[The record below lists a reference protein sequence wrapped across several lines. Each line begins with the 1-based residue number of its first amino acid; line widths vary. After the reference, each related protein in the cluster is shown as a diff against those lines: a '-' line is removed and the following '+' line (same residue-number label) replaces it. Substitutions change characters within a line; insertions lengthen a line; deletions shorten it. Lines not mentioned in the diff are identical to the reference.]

1 MSARSPHGPRPL
13 SADPHPDAEQTRCN
27 NPSSGAS
34 GQEKCCATSD
44 AQDLLRFPSAHGR
57 FHSFADFL
65 RATQPSQHRPGSC
78 PHPSPRHNRKRRQD
92 PAQNVAQSAAQD
104 HGPESQT
111 SAKTRPDAADAAAR
125 RDAKNV
131 ARPARTRKPRCT
143 KAEKRQ
149 RLTVIAQFLVESA
162 SPQQIYEYARLKWG
176 LSRRSVQLYIQEIHR
191 QWADEASRLDY
202 LAALWKS
209 HQQHE
214 RALFVAFSKLKDAD
228 ARTMANLLRIVER
241 LLKARDRNL
250 AELVEHRQ
258 LCRRDRSP
266 DSASAERLEGGK
278 VILDAQ
284 EFCERLHYL
293 HEHWRKDLQAEF
305 EALYGLRPRRD
316 EAAGEPGQTQA
327 PAGQTQAEPGQALSP
342 AGQTQAEL
350 GQGQADPVRC
360 AAVGDNRP
368 ASPGEEVEAT
378 GDGDLPGGDATGS
391 GPPCG
396 DAAGGGT
403 PGSKVSGGNVPCGDA
418 GGSGTPGGKVAGS
431 DPAGG
436 HAAGLGAT
444 APPGQR

>member
-1 MSARSPHGPRPL
+1 MSARSPHAPRPHC
-13 SADPHPDAEQTRCN
+13 AKPHPDPEQTRRHD
-27 NPSSGAS
+27 PHLSAAGT
-34 GQEKCCATSD
+34 EKCCAPNPPD
-44 AQDLLRFPSAHGR
+44 DLLRFARGR
-57 FHSFADFL
+57 FQSFADFL
-65 RATQPSQHRPGSC
+65 RATQPSQHRPGTHS
-78 PHPSPRHNRKRRQD
+78 HPSPRPNYKRRED
-92 PAQNVAQSAAQD
+92 PAQNVAQSEAQD

-111 SAKTRPDAADAAAR
+111 AAKTRPDAADAAGR

-143 KAEKRQ
+143 KAEKRK
-149 RLTVIAQFLVESA
+149 RLAVIAQFLTESA
-162 SPQQIYEYARLKWG
+162 SPQQIYDYARLKWG
-176 LSRRSVQLYIQEIHR
+176 LSRRSVQLYIQQIHR

-214 RALFVAFSKLKDAD
+214 RALFQAFSKLKDAED
-228 ARTMANLLRIVER
+228 ARTAANLLRVVER
-241 LLKARDRNL
+241 LMKARDRNL

-327 PAGQTQAEPGQALSP
+327 PAGQTQTDPGQPAAAGDSRP
-342 AGQTQAEL
+342 AGPP
-350 GQGQADPVRC
+350 D
-360 AAVGDNRP
+360 
-368 ASPGEEVEAT
+368 EVEAS
-378 GDGDLPGGDATGS
+378 GDGDLPGGAVAVGDR
-391 GPPCG
+391 PCG
-396 DAAGGGT
+396 DAAGSD
-403 PGSKVSGGNVPCGDA
+403 P
-418 GGSGTPGGKVAGS
+418 PGG
-431 DPAGG
+431 DR
-436 HAAGLGAT
+436 AGLGAT
-444 APPGQR
+444 PPPGPR